1 MRPAVPGEGRTVT
14 ADQTAQRIRAQ
25 QPATACQPGAQAFE
39 ARLAASGRLMFAVVV
54 AQERAEGLN
63 AGCTDA
69 FCTGAFCTGA
79 FCTGVFCFGAFCT
92 GALCRAACRAIT
104 V

>member
-1 MRPAVPGEGRTVT
+1 VRPAVPGEGRTVT

-69 FCTGAFCTGA
+69 FCTDAFCTNVFCTGA
-79 FCTGVFCFGAFCT
+79 FCTDAM
-92 GALCRAACRAIT
+92 CRAACRAIT

>member
-1 MRPAVPGEGRTVT
+1 VRSAVRPAVPGEGRTVT

-63 AGCTDA
+63 AGCTGAFCTDA
-69 FCTGAFCTGA
+69 FCTN
-79 FCTGVFCFGAFCT
+79 VFCFGAFCT